1 MYTFTINVCVHAS
14 VDGHG
19 VGVEVVLHNY
29 GMMCDIVGEPVL

>member
-1 MYTFTINVCVHAS
+1 MCVHVS

-19 VGVEVVLHNY
+19 VGVEVVLHN